1 MAVDDTAPRAQ
12 RPGPIALADL
22 FDAALKDLTP
32 NPNPRAPAPM
42 AVPTPA
48 ASGDAF
54 LFRGN
59 RHESVPRRL
68 FVDRRL
74 TPLERN
80 AWQVF
85 RLMLND
91 DGVTTFP
98 TYEQLR
104 PWLAS
109 MPCAGQ
115 ASHETVARALTLL
128 RLTRWLSLVRRRR
141 DPKTGRILG
150 NLYVLHDE
158 PLTLFE
164 AMQLDADYLA
174 LVSQSLGHSAKAV
187 QVVGLNTL
195 QEIADDPMLSGRTL
209 PSRLQVLAERLADQ
223 GITATASYP
232 QEDAIHDSEEGPAS
246 LLRNGERPSS
256 ESEAGPKPAPDGAL
270 RNPKQDRTVR
280 SSRIDEVRTTAQA
293 RALGDLQWPKR
304 FAELRR
310 NSKPAPGWR
319 CSKWTL
325 PCGRLCW
332 TSGPHGAASMASATP
347 PGTCSASS
355 SAPCAAS
362 SMRGPSRPARQRQ
375 HHRRRERHRPSRRA
389 TSCRP
394 RWPGST
400 SSACAICC
408 ANPERRAWQGHEA
421 DLLGGRQKRSPGD
434 GCVVKRRTTA
444 RHAAQNLSRA
454 PARP

>member
-1 MAVDDTAPRAQ
+1 MAVDDTAPRAPRQ
-12 RPGPIALADL
+12 GPIALADL

-54 LFRGN
+54 LFSGN

-280 SSRIDEVRTTAQA
+280 SSRINEVRTTAREREQA
-293 RALGDLQWPKR
+293 RAMQGIRLPERFLDLKEEQQAGAMVALQQVDASLRQAVLDEW
-304 FAELRR
+304 AERCRGSAIR
-310 NSKPAPGWR
+310 NPAGYLFGIIQRAIRGEFNAWA
-319 CSKWTL
+319 KQA
-325 PCGRLCW
+325 G
-332 TSGPHGAASMASATP
+332 
-347 PGTCSASS
+347 
-355 SAPCAAS
+355 SAPPPAAT
-362 SMRGPSRPARQRQ
+362 RDAPPEPPRNVVPPEVAKQ
-375 HHRRRERHRPSRRA
+375 HIDRLRE
-389 TSCRP
+389 
-394 RWPGST
+394 
-400 SSACAICC
+400 
-408 ANPERRAWQGHEA
+408 
-421 DLLGGRQKRSPGD
+421 LLRKS
-434 GCVVKRRTTA
+434 
-444 RHAAQNLSRA
+444 
-454 PARP
+454 

>member
-1 MAVDDTAPRAQ
+1 MAVDDTAPRASRQ
-12 RPGPIALADL
+12 GPIALADL
-22 FDAALKDLTP
+22 FDAALQDLTP
-32 NPNPRAPAPM
+32 KPNPSAPAPM
-42 AVPTPA
+42 AVPTPTPA

-54 LFRGN
+54 LFSGN

-68 FVDRRL
+68 FLDRRL

-158 PLTLFE
+158 PLTPFE

-187 QVVGLNTL
+187 QAVGLNTL
-195 QEIADDPMLSGRTL
+195 QEIADDPMLSGRAL

-223 GITATASYP
+223 GITATESYP
-232 QEDAIHDSEEGPAS
+232 QADAIHDSEEGPAS

-270 RNPKQDRTVR
+270 RNPKRDRTVR

-293 RALGDLQWPKR
+293 RALGDLRWPKR
-304 FAELRR
+304 FAELKAEQQAGVRMALQQVDAALRQAVLDEWAARCGKHGIR
-310 NSKPAPGWR
+310 NPAGYLFGIIQR
-319 CSKWTL
+319 
-325 PCGRLCW
+325 
-332 TSGPHGAASMASATP
+332 A
-347 PGTCSASS
+347 
-355 SAPCAAS
+355 
-362 SMRGPSRPARQRQ
+362 MRGEFNAWAKQTGPAAPTPSAARAPPLDSPRNVVPPEVARQ
-375 HHRRRERHRPSRRA
+375 HIERLR
-389 TSCRP
+389 
-394 RWPGST
+394 
-400 SSACAICC
+400 
-408 ANPERRAWQGHEA
+408 
-421 DLLGGRQKRSPGD
+421 DLLRKS
-434 GCVVKRRTTA
+434 
-444 RHAAQNLSRA
+444 
-454 PARP
+454 